1 MDKIVRSVTPQLIWH
16 LKQGEAEARSY
27 SRDKIGFLLQELA
40 LVVIF

>member
-1 MDKIVRSVTPQLIWH
+1 MGKIVRSVTPQLIWH
-16 LKQGEAEARSY
+16 LQGEAEARSY